1 MHMTPKHCLIFDL
14 DGTIS
19 EPAEGI
25 AGSINYALQQAGHPP
40 IDHAHISQYIG
51 PPLDKVF
58 RAICGDAVDTN
69 GLLDS
74 LVGNYR
80 RHYNDVGYSQN
91 VLFDGIPA
99 ALEAIRAAG
108 IPMGVCT
115 SKFTDAAVMILE
127 MHGVRSYF
135 DFVSGGDNGIT
146 KSDQLRALL
155 ADGVV
160 SSESIMIGD
169 RAVDITSARA
179 NGLRGVG
186 VLYGHGSREELESA
200 NPLRLLSE
208 PAEFTSLIEVL

>member
-1 MHMTPKHCLIFDL
+1 MTPKSYLIFDL

-19 EPAEGI
+19 EAAEGI
-25 AGSINYALQQAGHPP
+25 AGSINYALEQSGHAP
-40 IDHAHISQYIG
+40 IDTAHISQYIG

-58 RAICGDAVDTN
+58 RAIVGDAVDSN
-69 GLLDS
+69 NLLND
-74 LVGNYR
+74 LVQNYR
-80 RHYNDVGYSQN
+80 IHYNEVGYSQN
-91 VLFDGIPA
+91 VLFEGIPA

-127 MHGVRSYF
+127 LHGVRGFF

-146 KSDQLRALL
+146 KADQFQTLL

-160 SSESIMIGD
+160 SSDSIMIGD

-186 VLYGHGSREELESA
+186 VLYGHGSREELEEA
-200 NPLRLLSE
+200 APIRLLTSPNE
-208 PAEFTSLIEVL
+208 LPSLIELL

>member
-1 MHMTPKHCLIFDL
+1 MTPKSYLIFDL

-25 AGSINYALQQAGHPP
+25 AGSINYALEQSGHAP
-40 IDHAHISQYIG
+40 IDAAHISQYIG

-58 RAICGDAVDTN
+58 RTIVGFAVDSN
-69 GLLDS
+69 NLLND
-74 LVGNYR
+74 LVQNYR
-80 RHYNDVGYSQN
+80 IHYNEVGYSQN
-91 VLFDGIPA
+91 VLFEGIPA

-127 MHGVRSYF
+127 LHGVRGFF

-146 KSDQLRALL
+146 KADQFQTLL

-160 SSESIMIGD
+160 SSDSIMIGD

-186 VLYGHGSREELESA
+186 VLYGHGSREELEEA
-200 NPLRLLSE
+200 APIRLLSSPNE
-208 PAEFTSLIEVL
+208 LPSLIELL